1 MREETILVPSRLGF
15 TETLEFARL
24 IQKQPHELKIIFD
37 FSGMGHIE
45 PFAFVMISAVVNNL
59 VRAMPRGSVYAR
71 NHQSHTYPA
80 HMGFFKAFG
89 LDFGNA
95 PGEAGGG
102 LRYLPITIIDVMS
115 MQREAVLGGEAI
127 GKVVDGH
134 ALRLAK
140 VLAHEEQGD
149 LVETFRYSL
158 CEIIR
163 NVAEH
168 SKSANVVFCAQYW
181 PTKDRAEIAILDHGV
196 GIYETL
202 RCNPHLSIEN
212 QQHAVNLSLLPGVSG
227 KSYRGAKQRPN
238 MSQDKRYWQN
248 SGYGLYM
255 TGRMCRSDGS
265 FFIGSHDSAV
275 FLRGDEK
282 HYPKFE
288 FPGTVV
294 RMVFRPSAIGK
305 LKDALQSF
313 DAEGREIAR
322 TIQGTVIG
330 ASAASRMLTSDFT
343 EL

>member
-1 MREETILVPSRLGF
+1 
-15 TETLEFARL
+15 
-24 IQKQPHELKIIFD
+24 
-37 FSGMGHIE
+37 
-45 PFAFVMISAVVNNL
+45 
-59 VRAMPRGSVYAR
+59 
-71 NHQSHTYPA
+71 
-80 HMGFFKAFG
+80 
-89 LDFGNA
+89 
-95 PGEAGGG
+95 
-102 LRYLPITIIDVMS
+102 
-115 MQREAVLGGEAI
+115 MQREAALGGEAI

-181 PTKDRAEIAILDHGV
+181 PTKDRAEIAILDQGV

-202 RCNPHLSIEN
+202 KCNPHLGIEN

-255 TGRMCRSDGS
+255 TSRMCRSDGS

-275 FLRGDEK
+275 FLRRDEK

-305 LKDALQSF
+305 IKDALQSF